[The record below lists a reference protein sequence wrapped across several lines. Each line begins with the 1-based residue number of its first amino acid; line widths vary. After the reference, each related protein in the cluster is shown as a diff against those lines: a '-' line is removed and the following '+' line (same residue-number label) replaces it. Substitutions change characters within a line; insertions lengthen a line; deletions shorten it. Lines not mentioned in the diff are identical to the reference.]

1 MTTKAFLLL
10 LSAFILLPLNLRADN
25 EAKKDIT
32 VLITGANR
40 GLGLEMVKQFAADG
54 YKVIGTA
61 RKPEKATDL
70 KATGATIVKLDVTS
84 EEDIAAM
91 AKTLKGQKIDILIN
105 NAGYFGPKLMTENPD
120 NITKLTRQE
129 MTTCINVNTLGP
141 IFVTQALLPNLRLS
155 PMKKVVNISTRAASP
170 GGTAYGYRISKTALN
185 MVTRCMS
192 VDAGM
197 RGLIVIALAPGHNK
211 TDMGTRLANL
221 DPVQSMKKVKALIE
235 SLTPKHHG
243 KLWFYDGSPM
253 RW

>member
-1 MTTKAFLLL
+1 M
-10 LSAFILLPLNLRADN
+10 PP
-25 EAKKDIT
+25 KKDIT

-70 KATGATIVKLDVTS
+70 KATGATVIKLDVTS

-197 RGLIVIALAPGHNK
+197 RGIDRDRPCPGAQQNRHGNAPGK
-211 TDMGTRLANL
+211 SRSCAEYEESEGADRIVDAKAPRQALVLRRLADAVVIL
-221 DPVQSMKKVKALIE
+221 VFR
-235 SLTPKHHG
+235 
-243 KLWFYDGSPM
+243 WF
-253 RW
+253 

>member
-197 RGLIVIALAPGHNK
+197 RGIIVIALAPGHNK
-211 TDMGTRLANL
+211 TDMGTHRGNL
-221 DPVQSMKKVKALIE
+221 DPAQSMKKVKALIE

-253 RW
+253 KW